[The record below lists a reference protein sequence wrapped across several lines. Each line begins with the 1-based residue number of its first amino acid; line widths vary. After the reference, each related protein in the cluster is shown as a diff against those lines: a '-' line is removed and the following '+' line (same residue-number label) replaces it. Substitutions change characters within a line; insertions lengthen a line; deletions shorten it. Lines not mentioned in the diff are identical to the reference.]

1 MCAISNPPLCTSHLL
16 ALFCAFQFV
25 GFANADSLL
34 VCVCALPSPV
44 VRHRR
49 GANQWAQASVWA
61 QRVSATQCCHSGV
74 GFFYC
79 RKPTAHFPIH
89 RRHMCQVRRPVRKSH
104 RQRVLAEFGGSRVT
118 LAQSFC
124 SAEFFIIQIFIF
136 TVEKFTM
143 PENFSLTIFI
153 GFTCNGKD
161 FMFHISP
168 FFDVESL
175 SDSSSTAVS
184 GLLADFLFLTRAF
197 DLCATT
203 RRITYTTCIL
213 FARLFSQLVLTY
225 DWH

>member
-118 LAQSFC
+118 LAKSPLPN
-124 SAEFFIIQIFIF
+124 SE
-136 TVEKFTM
+136 V
-143 PENFSLTIFI
+143 PESHWHRVFAPLSFSLSRFS
-153 GFTCNGKD
+153 F
-161 FMFHISP
+161 S
-168 FFDVESL
+168 SL
-175 SDSSSTAVS
+175 RSS
-184 GLLADFLFLTRAF
+184 
-197 DLCATT
+197 
-203 RRITYTTCIL
+203 
-213 FARLFSQLVLTY
+213 
-225 DWH
+225 

>member
-1 MCAISNPPLCTSHLL
+1 MSGSEAGERVTS
-16 ALFCAFQFV
+16 AK
-25 GFANADSLL
+25 
-34 VCVCALPSPV
+34 SP
-44 VRHRR
+44 
-49 GANQWAQASVWA
+49 
-61 QRVSATQCCHSGV
+61 
-74 GFFYC
+74 C
-79 RKPTAHFPIH
+79 R
-89 RRHMCQVRRPVRKSH
+89 VRRFQSH
-104 RQRVLAEFGGSRVT
+104 IGKESFAKFGGPRVT

-136 TVEKFTM
+136 IVEKFMM

-161 FMFHISP
+161 FMFHIPP

-213 FARLFSQLVLTY
+213 FARLFSQLVFDLGTGIDVTFALTIGTNY
-225 DWH
+225 ATTTTIVYVFMSRL